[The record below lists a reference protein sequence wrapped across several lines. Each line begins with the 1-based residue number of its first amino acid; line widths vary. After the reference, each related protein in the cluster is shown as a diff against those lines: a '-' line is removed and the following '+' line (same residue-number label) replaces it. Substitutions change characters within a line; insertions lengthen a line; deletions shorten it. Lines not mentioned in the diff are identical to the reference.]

1 MNDRN
6 DSIAPFSGEI
16 DFTCKQEFQE
26 KLKALDVA
34 ETAIVDL
41 TDVTY
46 MDSTALS
53 QLIWL
58 YRRRVDAAKSAPRI
72 VVGPKVARIFRVS
85 GLGEMLPLF
94 ETLTE
99 AQAG

>member
-1 MNDRN
+1 MNEQQN
-6 DSIAPFSGEI
+6 SIASFSGEI

-26 KLKALDVA
+26 RLKALD
-34 ETAIVDL
+34 EPPTAIVDL
-41 TDVTY
+41 TNVTY

-58 YRRRVDAAKSAPRI
+58 HRRRTDAGKSAPRI
-72 VVGPKVARIFRVS
+72 VVGPKVTRLFRVS

-94 ETLTE
+94 ETLTR
-99 AQAG
+99 AQTA

>member
-1 MNDRN
+1 MNEQQN
-6 DSIAPFSGEI
+6 TIASFSGEI
-16 DFTCKQEFQE
+16 DFTSKQEFQE
-26 KLKALDVA
+26 KLKTLDKPV
-34 ETAIVDL
+34 TAIVDL
-41 TDVTY
+41 TNVTY

-58 YRRRVDAAKSAPRI
+58 HRRRVDAGRAAPRI
-72 VVGPKVARIFRVS
+72 VVGPKVARLFRVS

-99 AQAG
+99 AQMG